1 MTDPEMS
8 DSELVAAA
16 ADFIGGESVKT
27 LATDQTIR
35 LMTVTQY
42 VTDLCL
48 NEVKKRREL
57 AFCPSPETGEL
68 VPIVPYCSSLAVP
81 TILTRPG

>member
-16 ADFIGGESVKT
+16 AEFIGGESVKT
-27 LATDQTIR
+27 LATDQIIR

-48 NEVKKRREL
+48 NEMEKRGEL
-57 AFCPSPETGEL
+57 TFWPSPQTGVL